1 VSAGDVVLS
10 GWFGS
15 VGIGRSQVANTAQRL
30 RVEQLLQELGLADLR
45 ERPFAQLSDGQ
56 QRRLLLAR
64 ALVHDPEVLVLDEPT
79 NGLDLRAR
87 HQLLTSLR
95 QLATAGTTLLM
106 VTHQI
111 EAVIPEVSR
120 VLLLRDGQLVGDGPV
135 ERMLQAEPLSALFE
149 TPLRVVELDGWR
161 QVLPG

>member
-1 VSAGDVVLS
+1 
-10 GWFGS
+10 
-15 VGIGRSQVANTAQRL
+15 
-30 RVEQLLQELGLADLR
+30 
-45 ERPFAQLSDGQ
+45 
-56 QRRLLLAR
+56 
-64 ALVHDPEVLVLDEPT
+64 
-79 NGLDLRAR
+79 
-87 HQLLTSLR
+87 
-95 QLATAGTTLLM
+95 M